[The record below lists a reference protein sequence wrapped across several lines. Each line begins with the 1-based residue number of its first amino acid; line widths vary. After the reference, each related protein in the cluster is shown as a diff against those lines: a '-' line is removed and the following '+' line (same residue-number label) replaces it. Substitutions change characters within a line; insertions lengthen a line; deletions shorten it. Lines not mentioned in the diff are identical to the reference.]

1 MSLTN
6 FVEQEEIRS
15 RINEAYPNQGDSA
28 TGPMGSEPRTSD
40 PQRVGTAFDYLCRW
54 WIQRRTDDCTEY
66 RWVAEKSLPVAE
78 ERFPDKVSEIEDAIQ
93 TAKRHRS
100 EYLETGTATRPLVES
115 ALDLASIDTIYR
127 AQRPPDGL
135 GSYDDA
141 DIVDCIKLLGA
152 LPDSELPQGDE
163 AFLNPTFGAAS
174 PLVGGADADLIID
187 NTLIDIKTVKSPTF
201 KASDWRQ
208 LVGYLVLADL
218 HALFHEEG
226 VYQHYDE
233 YRETKLPEIESFCI
247 YFSRYGELSKVP
259 ADEIYSAPHYEEFRS
274 WFATKAEEQYPRWS
288 TYFGNLVQDLL

>member
-15 RINEAYPNQGDSA
+15 RINEAYPSQGDSA
-28 TGPMGSEPRTSD
+28 TGPMESEPRTSD
-40 PQRVGTAFDYLCRW
+40 PQRIGTAFDYLCRW
-54 WIQRRTDDCTEY
+54 WIQRRIDDCTEY

-78 ERFPDKVSEIEDAIQ
+78 EMFPDKVPEIEDAIQ
-93 TAKRHRS
+93 TAKRRQG

-135 GSYDDA
+135 GNYDDA
-141 DIVDCIKLLGA
+141 DIVDCLELLGV
-152 LPDSELPQGDE
+152 LLDSELPQGDE
-163 AFLNPTFGAAS
+163 AYLNPTFGAAS

-218 HALFHEEG
+218 HALFYEEG
-226 VYQHYDE
+226 VYQYYAE
-233 YRETKLPEIESFCI
+233 YRETKLPEIESFGI
-247 YFSRYGELSKVP
+247 YFSRYGELSKVS
-259 ADEIYSAPHYEEFRS
+259 ADEIYGAPHYEEFRS
-274 WFATKAEEQYPRWS
+274 WFATKAEEQYPQWRAH
-288 TYFGNLVQDLL
+288 FGNLVQDLL